1 MCWRLYYGK
10 NKKKSS
16 KLNEVRKSY
25 LLAAISDVSGNIQLM
40 DTKVSII
47 MAAQGVIIAG
57 LLSIYDN
64 LAKVAKYYDSVL
76 EKSVCVITVLGFF
89 IFMTLVYV
97 FGLRTI
103 EARST
108 KLNKATS
115 WFVTSDRLQKG
126 FDDYLLDFKSKS
138 DDNLLDEIASELFK
152 LNDINSRKMEEAN
165 WTVKMFKL
173 SPLSRTF

>member
-1 MCWRLYYGK
+1 MGK

-76 EKSVCVITVLGFF
+76 EKSVCVITVYSGS
-89 IFMTLVYV
+89 VV
-97 FGLRTI
+97 K
-103 EARST
+103 T
-108 KLNKATS
+108 K
-115 WFVTSDRLQKG
+115 
-126 FDDYLLDFKSKS
+126 
-138 DDNLLDEIASELFK
+138 I
-152 LNDINSRKMEEAN
+152 
-165 WTVKMFKL
+165 
-173 SPLSRTF
+173 

>member
-1 MCWRLYYGK
+1 MGK

-64 LAKVAKYYDSVL
+64 LALVWYIDTSLWVL
-76 EKSVCVITVLGFF
+76 FLLG
-89 IFMTLVYV
+89 I
-97 FGLRTI
+97 
-103 EARST
+103 
-108 KLNKATS
+108 
-115 WFVTSDRLQKG
+115 
-126 FDDYLLDFKSKS
+126 
-138 DDNLLDEIASELFK
+138 IA
-152 LNDINSRKMEEAN
+152 
-165 WTVKMFKL
+165 
-173 SPLSRTF
+173 

>member
-1 MCWRLYYGK
+1 MGK

-64 LAKVAKYYDSVL
+64 LAKVAKTM
-76 EKSVCVITVLGFF
+76 TVF
-89 IFMTLVYV
+89 
-97 FGLRTI
+97 
-103 EARST
+103 
-108 KLNKATS
+108 
-115 WFVTSDRLQKG
+115 
-126 FDDYLLDFKSKS
+126 
-138 DDNLLDEIASELFK
+138 
-152 LNDINSRKMEEAN
+152 
-165 WTVKMFKL
+165 
-173 SPLSRTF
+173 

>member
-1 MCWRLYYGK
+1 MGK

-103 EARST
+103 EAR
-108 KLNKATS
+108 
-115 WFVTSDRLQKG
+115 
-126 FDDYLLDFKSKS
+126 
-138 DDNLLDEIASELFK
+138 
-152 LNDINSRKMEEAN
+152 
-165 WTVKMFKL
+165 
-173 SPLSRTF
+173 